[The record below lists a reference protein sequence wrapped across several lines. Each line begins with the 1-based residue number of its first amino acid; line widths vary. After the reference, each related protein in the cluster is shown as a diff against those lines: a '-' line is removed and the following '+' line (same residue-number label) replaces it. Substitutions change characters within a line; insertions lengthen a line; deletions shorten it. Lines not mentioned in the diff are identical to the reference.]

1 MEKPVLSVTSR
12 YSFACIVL
20 GSALAGCAM
29 PDVKP
34 VMDPL
39 VIQGSLSYASRIALP
54 PDSRAIVELR
64 DESTPAMPVV
74 GVQRIEL
81 QGAQVPVPFQ
91 FTVDRTKLAEGHRY
105 ALRGAV
111 TTAGRATW
119 VSDPMPIDASKP
131 TADVGTVMLKPYQ
144 ALAFASVFY
153 CGDTRVEVGFTDG
166 AMRMLARNQ
175 AFDLRQVVA
184 ASGARYEAVNDPTTS
199 FWNKGERATLVIRG
213 KAYPECFE
221 GEPALPLRATGNEP
235 GWRLDIAPSGMTLL
249 ADTGATRLETAPAVK
264 SRTAGGTRYSAHAG
278 ATEIT
283 VEVVDRLCRDSMSG
297 MPHPYTVTVTTG
309 GRVLRGCGGEPAAL
323 LRGDEWVVEDLDGG
337 GIIDRSRITV
347 QFGDSGSVSGRASCN
362 TYTGQYTLSGE
373 GVTIRDAA
381 VTLRAC
387 APSLMAQ
394 EARFLTTLRAVRG
407 FDFTNDGALVLKADG
422 TRSIKARRG
431 G

>member
-1 MEKPVLSVTSR
+1 MEKSVLSVSRR

-20 GSALAGCAM
+20 GSALAGCAA

-39 VIQGSLSYASRIALP
+39 VIQGSLSYAARIALL
-54 PDSRAIVELR
+54 PDSRAIVVLR

-74 GVQRIEL
+74 GEQRIEL
-81 QGAQVPVPFQ
+81 TGAQVPVPFR

-105 ALRGAV
+105 ALRRAV
-111 TTAGRATW
+111 TTAGRATS
-119 VSDPMPIDASKP
+119 VSDPMPIDPSKP
-131 TADVGTVMLKPYQ
+131 TADVGTLMLKPYQ

-153 CGDTRVEVGFTDG
+153 CGDTRVEVGFTDS

-249 ADTGATRLETAPAVK
+249 ADTGAAGSRRRPPSRDALRRAPATARTRERPRSPSK
-264 SRTAGGTRYSAHAG
+264 SWT
-278 ATEIT
+278 
-283 VEVVDRLCRDSMSG
+283 
-297 MPHPYTVTVTTG
+297 
-309 GRVLRGCGGEPAAL
+309 
-323 LRGDEWVVEDLDGG
+323 
-337 GIIDRSRITV
+337 
-347 QFGDSGSVSGRASCN
+347 
-362 TYTGQYTLSGE
+362 
-373 GVTIRDAA
+373 
-381 VTLRAC
+381 AC
-387 APSLMAQ
+387 AGI
-394 EARFLTTLRAVRG
+394 R
-407 FDFTNDGALVLKADG
+407 
-422 TRSIKARRG
+422 
-431 G
+431 